1 MSPVRAASRS
11 RNRRPLLSRRTSWRC
26 AHDARRYRCVRSV
39 VPSPV
44 ERRKGI
50 RLLHPRMRQRQRG
63 ERKNQSCDQHADED
77 PVTKPDPRHALAREQ
92 VGANEPRHADD
103 VSEQWT
109 VIDRNRG
116 ISSIPTKTCT
126 ESSERMEIKV
136 APSTAR
142 RTRSTAP
149 VVAVSRSFPTVPLA
163 NRARRRA
170 LMPRSTA

>member
-1 MSPVRAASRS
+1 
-11 RNRRPLLSRRTSWRC
+11 
-26 AHDARRYRCVRSV
+26 
-39 VPSPV
+39 
-44 ERRKGI
+44 
-50 RLLHPRMRQRQRG
+50 MRQRQRG

-126 ESSERMEIKV
+126 ESSERMEIK
-136 APSTAR
+136 
-142 RTRSTAP
+142 RSTAP